1 MWNPTTGQEVL
12 SHTRTREGEETLSTP
27 VEDVTA
33 LVEALMAT
41 IRTSAFDDMPWPE
54 IDRALQLTSHQLKV
68 QFMLHGTLD
77 PSPGDNLPTGEAVE
91 GQTATTTHKRKPSVF

>member
-1 MWNPTTGQEVL
+1 MT
-12 SHTRTREGEETLSTP
+12 TP

-33 LVEALMAT
+33 LVDALMAT

-54 IDRALQLTSHQLKV
+54 IDRALQLTSHQLKI

-77 PSPGDNLPTGEAVE
+77 PPDNPGPSEASAGPSE
-91 GQTATTTHKRKPSVF
+91 APTTHKRKRGIFS

>member
-1 MWNPTTGQEVL
+1 V
-12 SHTRTREGEETLSTP
+12 STP

-33 LVEALMAT
+33 LVEALMTT
-41 IRTSAFDDMPWPE
+41 IRTSEFDDMGWPE

-77 PSPGDNLPTGEAVE
+77 PSPGDNLPTGEAAVE
-91 GQTATTTHKRKPSVF
+91 GQTATTTHKRKPSIFR

>member
-1 MWNPTTGQEVL
+1 V
-12 SHTRTREGEETLSTP
+12 STP

-77 PSPGDNLPTGEAVE
+77 PSPGDNLPTGEAAGASRSDE
-91 GQTATTTHKRKPSVF
+91 PHTNKGKRRRIFS